1 MRVTFQNE
9 KHNTSAGLNIKHCGQ
24 TLSEQQI
31 RGLNKKLCPDGCC
44 SGMIKENGPRN
55 KVRQAFFV
63 IRAGILYDS
72 CSDNRSVDVYAKRGV
87 KATEGLP
94 GLEDV

>member
-9 KHNTSAGLNIKHCGQ
+9 KHGTSAGLNIKHCGQ

-31 RGLNKKLCPDGCC
+31 RGLNKKLCPNGCC
-44 SGMIKENGPRN
+44 RGAIKENGPRN
-55 KVRQAFFV
+55 KVRQAFFM
-63 IRAGILYDS
+63 IPNNGP
-72 CSDNRSVDVYAKRGV
+72 VDVFAKRGV

-94 GLEDV
+94 GLEEV